1 MMYELKDLLNEEQ
14 ILPVQ
19 DTEGQVL
26 VLAGAGS
33 GKTRVLTYRIANL
46 IQKGVSPYNILAI
59 TFTNKAARE
68 MQQRIEQVAVA
79 SGLWVS
85 TFHSFCSRILR
96 YDIDKLGY
104 NKNFTIYTDSD
115 SDKVVA
121 RILKAMQIEEKTFKQ
136 TVRWHISNAKNCAKN
151 PTQYAQILDNE
162 RADLIIEVYNRYEE
176 ELLKSNALDFDDLL
190 VLAIKLF
197 LKCPEVLQKYQER
210 FKYIHIDEF
219 QDTNKIQYL
228 LVNLLGK
235 KYGNIFIVGDDD
247 QSIYGWRGADADN
260 LMKFKKDFPNCK
272 LYKLQ
277 RNYRSTANILD
288 CANKVIA
295 NNLTRMGKTLITN
308 AQAGVKV
315 EYKNTYDERAEADFV
330 LSEIDGLIK
339 YNGYKASDFAILT
352 RVNSLTRIFEDKL
365 NMYGMPYKIYG
376 GFKFYERKEIKD
388 VLAYLRVI
396 SNPKDKES
404 LLRIINF
411 PKRAIGDTAVEKLL
425 DYCKFANEDLIDA
438 ILNIEQNAV
447 LGSGIINKIAVFKNL
462 LVKLINANTNMSF
475 KDFVPYM
482 VEEINFETEYDKDK
496 SDDLNKLENIDEF
509 ISAVT
514 EYCKLNPEASLDE
527 YLQNIS
533 LSSDTDEE
541 AKDCILM
548 ATIHAVKGLEFK
560 CVFIIGLEEG
570 IFPSSRAKDSLSDLE
585 EERRVMYVA
594 ITRAKERLFF
604 TNTNSRFRFGKRE
617 CNFASR
623 FIKEA
628 GLMPEVAPVMEYSAE
643 RKPIDFGKSIEM
655 LLNNVSTKRESAN
668 QKDISKFLPNTV
680 IMHKRYGEGII
691 LSVDGENA
699 TIKFEKLGVKEFNL
713 RLAPIEV
720 K

>member
-352 RVNSLTRIFEDKL
+352 RV
-365 NMYGMPYKIYG
+365 
-376 GFKFYERKEIKD
+376 
-388 VLAYLRVI
+388 
-396 SNPKDKES
+396 
-404 LLRIINF
+404 
-411 PKRAIGDTAVEKLL
+411 
-425 DYCKFANEDLIDA
+425 
-438 ILNIEQNAV
+438 
-447 LGSGIINKIAVFKNL
+447 
-462 LVKLINANTNMSF
+462 
-475 KDFVPYM
+475 
-482 VEEINFETEYDKDK
+482 
-496 SDDLNKLENIDEF
+496 
-509 ISAVT
+509 
-514 EYCKLNPEASLDE
+514 
-527 YLQNIS
+527 
-533 LSSDTDEE
+533 
-541 AKDCILM
+541 
-548 ATIHAVKGLEFK
+548 
-560 CVFIIGLEEG
+560 
-570 IFPSSRAKDSLSDLE
+570 
-585 EERRVMYVA
+585 
-594 ITRAKERLFF
+594 
-604 TNTNSRFRFGKRE
+604 
-617 CNFASR
+617 
-623 FIKEA
+623 
-628 GLMPEVAPVMEYSAE
+628 
-643 RKPIDFGKSIEM
+643 
-655 LLNNVSTKRESAN
+655 
-668 QKDISKFLPNTV
+668 
-680 IMHKRYGEGII
+680 
-691 LSVDGENA
+691 
-699 TIKFEKLGVKEFNL
+699 
-713 RLAPIEV
+713 
-720 K
+720 